1 MKRSEKQLKELES
14 VLGKGKLS
22 QIEKAIGALRD
33 EEAFEGAIG
42 LLIAFY
48 DTNDDPGLRRV
59 IEFFMNDMKDI
70 DGREEVIAEIRKPL
84 NNETITMIASSCWQ
98 SGLDYSAYSGDF
110 LKVFIE
116 GDYAAALES
125 LTVIEEFAHEIEL
138 PVRNEMIEL
147 LKKGTASSHP
157 EKSALTK
164 EMIAILSR

>member
-1 MKRSEKQLKELES
+1 MKRSVKQLKELES

-22 QIEKAIGALRD
+22 EIEKAISTLRD

-48 DTNDDPGLRRV
+48 DTSDEPGLRRV
-59 IEFFMNDMKDI
+59 IEGFMNDMKDP
-70 DGREEVIAEIRKPL
+70 DGREEVISEIRKPW

-116 GDYAAALES
+116 GDYSAALES
-125 LTVIEEFAHEIEL
+125 LTVLEEFAHEI
-138 PVRNEMIEL
+138 VSTVKSEMIEL
-147 LKKGTASSHP
+147 LRKSAVSPHP

-164 EMIAILSR
+164 EMIAILLR